1 MPTSSNIKKAVVWS
15 QPRCP
20 WCDRAKMLL
29 LDRGWVIEERLIGTN
44 ATKDEFMA
52 ANPGARTV
60 PQVWLNG
67 ELAGGFEQLQKVL
80 NGDNT

>member
-1 MPTSSNIKKAVVWS
+1 MPTNLNNKAVVWS

-29 LDRGWVIEERLIGTN
+29 LSHGWVIEERVIGTN
-44 ATKDEFMA
+44 ATKEEFLA
-52 ANPGARTV
+52 ANPNARTV

-67 ELAGGFEQLQKVL
+67 ELVGGFEQLQKAF
-80 NGDNT
+80 NSDNS